1 MRRREMIEILLG
13 AAGAGIVV
21 PGLAEGHPVQS
32 HLVDHAKV
40 AQADMKT
47 TAADWKRE
55 FLDEHHFKT
64 LETIAERMIPG
75 ASKAKTA
82 EFIDQLLAV
91 DNQGNRRSFLNAL
104 GAFEG
109 RALEKTRRPWT
120 ALSPVEQDELLTEA
134 STMTSGVAI
143 EQPWAPGR
151 PVEVARRPAGEV
163 RLTLRD
169 HFELLKG
176 WIAGG
181 YYSSEIGMREL
192 GWTGDIFHASFPG
205 CQHPGGHP

>member
-1 MRRREMIEILLG
+1 MQRREMLQLLLT
-13 AAGAGIVV
+13 AAGGTATL
-21 PGLAEGHPVQS
+21 PGLADGHPLQS
-32 HLVDHAKV
+32 HLADHARVAEADAK
-40 AQADMKT
+40 AQAR
-47 TAADWKRE
+47 DWRRE
-55 FLDEHHFKT
+55 FLTEHDFKT
-64 LETIAERMIPG
+64 VEVLAERIVPG

-91 DNQGNRRSFLNAL
+91 DVFASQRSFLNAL
-104 GAFEG
+104 GAFER
-109 RALEKTRRPWT
+109 RALAKGARPYN
-120 ALSPVEQDELLTEA
+120 ALSAAEQDEILTEA
-134 STMTSGVAI
+134 STMASGIPI

-151 PVEVARRPAGEV
+151 PAEVAQPAGEP

-176 WIAGG
+176 WIAGA

-192 GWTGDIFHASFPG
+192 GWTGNIFHNSFPG